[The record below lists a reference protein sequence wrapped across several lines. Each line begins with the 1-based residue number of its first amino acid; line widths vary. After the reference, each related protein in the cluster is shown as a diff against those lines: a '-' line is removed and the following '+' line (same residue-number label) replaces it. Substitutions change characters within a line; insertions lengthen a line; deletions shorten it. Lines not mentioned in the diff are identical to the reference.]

1 MKKRQ
6 LEDLFLVGSLLFGNC
21 SIFIFLVTV
30 LKWPPIA
37 SGLNCIAFF
46 LARGSVSTDKGSF
59 YHLK

>member
-1 MKKRQ
+1 MIHCY
-6 LEDLFLVGSLLFGNC
+6 LAIVLFLV
-21 SIFIFLVTV
+21 TA